1 MAYDYGGYER
11 QKGDINYKYTTDAA
25 NNAYGRFISQ
35 QRGQRNLGDKERS
48 FKRNWAPYKASFGQR
63 GLQGAGIGS
72 GVAQKSMQNYMGDY
86 GRDYLRTQQD
96 LTQGLQ
102 QYDQN
107 QSNLDAWR
115 SNALVDLESDKANQ
129 IALAAQNLEALR
141 QLLGG
146 L

>member
-48 FKRNWAPYKASFGQR
+48 FKRNWAPYKAEFSQR
-63 GLQGAGIGS
+63 GLQGPGISS

-96 LTQGLQ
+96 LTQNLQ

-115 SNALVDLESDKANQ
+115 SNALVDLESDKSNQ
-129 IALAAQNLEALR
+129 IAMAAQNLEALR
-141 QLLGG
+141 ALFGG